1 MSKSKIVRKTVLSPT
16 VLIAG
21 GAGFIGAHLAET
33 LLEQKVNVVVVDSLN
48 AAGKELQ
55 IETLLKNEHF
65 AFFDAD
71 INKGLP
77 PEVESVDYVFHLSG
91 VETYMYADGWG
102 LETLLANSLGT
113 KNLLDFALKCEAKF
127 LLVSSIDVYQGLLSS
142 LNLAHYFGK
151 TEFEERK
158 YSLIEAKRYAE
169 ALVWEYYKKYDMN
182 ARIVRLP
189 KIYGPRMPLNSNE
202 DLNSAIKDLLED
214 RDLKLL
220 GEGTEKNFYLYITDA
235 VSGLVKALFAE
246 DTKGKIYS
254 LSADEPY
261 TTLEIIYLLKN
272 LASRELNIEFKPKT
286 GELSQRF
293 VEPDTTNLHELSWE
307 QKIPFKEGVC
317 KTLKWY
323 GYEINE
329 HSFKPAKII
338 ADKENQKQ
346 ADTTSILPQQE
357 MPKPALTPTNPEP
370 SWWEKIKAKKKRIKR
385 PQKLEA
391 QVAPVKVKSTTEV
404 KNTPKN
410 KDSTAKTAMQ
420 LTSILFLILLFI
432 VGTPL
437 VQTAYFT
444 MNASSQLSTLPTN
457 LGQLDINTAQSNANK
472 AYIGFQKAQNTLK
485 FTSWLFKLTG
495 QQKRYETYQNT
506 LVSAE
511 YFSKAVYYTSKAGA
525 PFSNI
530 WSVIRIDRPT
540 RITAQDLY
548 NMDFNLKT
556 AKANYVMAHALA
568 KAIDEN
574 NFPKSYRGRIN
585 QYKDV
590 TGLSVSMAGDA
601 EKLMT
606 DLPELLGI
614 DKPKKYLILFQ
625 NSNELRPTGGFI
637 GSYAVLELEEGKI
650 KSLKIDDIYNPD
662 GQLEDNEVR
671 VDSPDPI
678 KELLA
683 EESLFIR
690 NANWN
695 PDFKKSA
702 QTITAL
708 FADVDGSAF
717 DGVIA
722 IDLEV
727 IKNILKVTGPVY
739 LTAYNEEINAENL
752 YERTQF
758 HSEFNYKEGQ
768 SQKKT
773 FLTVLGSKFLEKV
786 FSLQPKDMPK
796 LLDAITLSLQ
806 NKHILLS
813 NPNTQTSTLLEK
825 YGWDGSLHKEK
836 GDYLYVVNANLG
848 GNKANY
854 YIKNKMDYEV
864 TGQTRDGVM
873 RATLT
878 LEYKHMGKDL
888 AWPGGVYRN
897 YVRVLTQKGTKLTG
911 AELTLYDKQGRVIK
925 MEEEPVI
932 GPKTLAD
939 LTEEETRGVFSKN
952 TTNPANLITK
962 AVIETQG
969 AYTSYGFLVDVTPQ
983 ETAKLSIKYDLGE
996 QFKQT
1001 KQSSNYTLYW
1011 QKQPGTVEDQ
1021 ITFKLTAPFG
1031 KTVTDELTKKPYG
1044 NQFFTSGTLIKDT
1057 SFTLNLN

>member
-1 MSKSKIVRKTVLSPT
+1 MSKSKVVRKTVLSPT

-33 LLEQKVNVVVVDSLN
+33 LLEQKVNVVVVDTVNVS
-48 AAGKELQ
+48 GKELQ
-55 IETLLKNEHF
+55 IESLLKNEHF

-77 PEVESVDYVFHLSG
+77 PEIESVDYIFHLAG

-102 LETLLANSLGT
+102 LDTLLANSLGT

-169 ALVWEYYKKYDMN
+169 ALVWEYYKKYEMN

-189 KIYGPRMPLNSNE
+189 KIYGPRMPLNSSE
-202 DLNSAIKDLLED
+202 DLNSAIKDLLDD
-214 RDLKLL
+214 RDLRLQ

-235 VSGLVKALFAE
+235 VSGLVKALFTE

-286 GELSQRF
+286 GELPHRY
-293 VEPDTTNLHELSWE
+293 VEPDTTNLHELAWE
-307 QKIPFKEGVC
+307 QKISFKEGVS
-317 KTLKWY
+317 KTLKWF

-338 ADKENQKQ
+338 SDKENQKQ
-346 ADTTSILPQQE
+346 ADTTSILPPQAIPE
-357 MPKPALTPTNPEP
+357 NKVETKPL
-370 SWWEKIKAKKKRIKR
+370 IKKEGLLKRFFANRK
-385 PQKLEA
+385 
-391 QVAPVKVKSTTEV
+391 
-404 KNTPKN
+404 
-410 KDSTAKTAMQ
+410 TAKTPPQAAPLPVPHEKKEAKKLQ
-420 LTSILFLILLFI
+420 PVAKTTQPRSTKRILLLAVLILILI
-432 VGTPL
+432 IGTPL
-437 VQTAYFT
+437 IQTLYFT
-444 MNASSQLSTLPTN
+444 THATRQLKTLPIN
-457 LGQLDINTAQSNANK
+457 LAQLDIKQAQTNANK

-506 LVSAE
+506 LISAE
-511 YFSKAVYYTSKAGA
+511 YFSKAVYYTSKAGQ
-525 PFSNI
+525 PFSDI
-530 WSVIRIDRPT
+530 WNVIRVDRPL

-548 NMDFNLKT
+548 NMDFNIKT
-556 AKANYVMAHALA
+556 AKANFVMAHALA
-568 KAIDEN
+568 KTIEEN
-574 NFPKSYRGRIN
+574 KFPKAQQKKIKE
-585 QYKDV
+585 YKQAAV
-590 TGLSVSMAGDA
+590 SSVIIAKDA
-601 EKLMT
+601 ESLIT
-606 DLPELLGI
+606 DLPNILGI

-625 NSNELRPTGGFI
+625 NANEIRPTGGFI
-637 GSYAVLELEEGKI
+637 GSYAALEIEEGKI

-662 GQLEDNEVR
+662 GQLEDNKVR
-671 VDSPDPI
+671 VASPAPI
-678 KELLA
+678 RELLK
-683 EESLFIR
+683 EENLFIR

-702 QTITAL
+702 QTISML
-708 FADVDGSAF
+708 FSDVDGSKF
-717 DGVIA
+717 DGVVA

-727 IKNILKVTGPVY
+727 IKNILRVTGPIY
-739 LTAYNEEINAENL
+739 LTAYNEEITADNL

-758 HSEFNYKEGQ
+758 HSEFNYQEGK

-786 FSLQPKDMPK
+786 FSLQPKHMPE
-796 LLDAITLSLQ
+796 LLSAITTSLEG
-806 NKHILLS
+806 KHILIT
-813 NPNTQTSTLLEK
+813 NPNTNVSTLLEK
-825 YGWDGSLHKEK
+825 YGWDGSLHEYS

-854 YIKNKMDYEV
+854 YVSNKMDYEI
-864 TGQTRDGVM
+864 TGQTRDGAM
-873 RATLT
+873 RAKLT
-878 LEYKHMGKDL
+878 LEYKHQGKDL
-888 AWPGGVYRN
+888 AWPGGEYKN
-897 YVRVLTQKGTKLTG
+897 YVRVITQQGTKLTG
-911 AELTLYDKQGRVIK
+911 ALLTIYDKQGRVIK
-925 MEEEPVI
+925 LETAETI
-932 GPKTLAD
+932 GPKTLTQITA
-939 LTEEETRGVFSKN
+939 EESESMFTKS
-952 TTNPANLITK
+952 TTNPADIMSK
-962 AVIETQG
+962 AVIEKHGT
-969 AYTSYGFLVDVTPQ
+969 YTSYGFFINVSPQ
-983 ETAKLSIKYDLGE
+983 QTAKLAITYDLGQ

-1001 KQSSNYTLYW
+1001 KQNNEYNLYW
-1011 QKQPGTVEDQ
+1011 QKQPGTTQDQ
-1021 ITFKLTAPFG
+1021 ITFKLVAPFG
-1031 KTVTDELTKKPYG
+1031 KSILDASTQKPYG
-1044 NQFFTSGTLIKDT
+1044 NQFYTAGILHKDT
-1057 SFTLNLN
+1057 KINLILK

>member
-1 MSKSKIVRKTVLSPT
+1 
-16 VLIAG
+16 
-21 GAGFIGAHLAET
+21 
-33 LLEQKVNVVVVDSLN
+33 
-48 AAGKELQ
+48 
-55 IETLLKNEHF
+55 
-65 AFFDAD
+65 
-71 INKGLP
+71 
-77 PEVESVDYVFHLSG
+77 
-91 VETYMYADGWG
+91 MYADGWG

-214 RDLKLL
+214 RDLKLF
-220 GEGTEKNFYLYITDA
+220 GEGTEKNYYLYITDA

-286 GELSQRF
+286 GELPHRF

-307 QKIPFKEGVC
+307 QKIPFKEGIS

-357 MPKPALTPTNPEP
+357 AAKPVPTPVVHKP
-370 SWWEKIKAKKKRIKR
+370 SWWEKYKAKKKQVKK
-385 PQKLEA
+385 PQ
-391 QVAPVKVKSTTEV
+391 QVVEVQPAPVKVKSATEV
-404 KNTPKN
+404 K
-410 KDSTAKTAMQ
+410 STSKTRTSTTRATLQ
-420 LTSILFLILLFI
+420 LVGILFLILLFI

-444 MNASSQLSTLPTN
+444 MNASRQLSVLPTN

-485 FTSWLFKLTG
+485 FTSWLFKITG

-540 RITAQDLY
+540 RITTQDLY

-568 KAIDEN
+568 KTIDEN
-574 NFPKSYRGRIN
+574 KYPKAYRGRIN
-585 QYKDV
+585 QYKDA

-671 VDSPDPI
+671 IASPNPI

-708 FADVDGSAF
+708 FADVDGSTF
-717 DGVIA
+717 DGVVA

-727 IKNILKVTGPVY
+727 IKNMLKVTGPVY
-739 LTAYNEEINAENL
+739 LTAYNEEINADNL

-796 LLDAITLSLQ
+796 LMDAFALSLQ
-806 NKHILLS
+806 NKHILIS

-825 YGWDGSLHKEK
+825 YGWDGSLHKQK

-854 YIKNKMDYEV
+854 YVKNKMNYEV
-864 TGQTRDGVM
+864 TGQTRDGIM
-873 RATLT
+873 RGTLT

-888 AWPGGVYRN
+888 AWPGGTYKN

-925 MEEEPVI
+925 MEEGPVI

-939 LTEEETRGVFSKN
+939 LTEEETKGVFSKN

-969 AYTSYGFLVDVTPQ
+969 AYTSYGFLVDVNPQ

-1031 KTVTDELTKKPYG
+1031 KTITDALTKKPYG

-1057 SFTLNLN
+1057 SFTLSLN